1 MKKINQIKKKEES
14 KISLKENLKT
24 ARKKLGLTQEQ
35 VANQLGITKSAYC
48 GYETGKRQPDVA
60 KLKELAKFL
69 NIKVDTLLETG
80 YGQHNEGFSEK
91 EKKLVSAYREHPELR
106 YAVDKLLG
114 IDGD

>member
-1 MKKINQIKKKEES
+1 MGF
-14 KISLKENLKT
+14 KENLKT

-48 GYETGKRQPDVA
+48 GYETGKRQPDVT
-60 KLKELAKFL
+60 KLKELAKVL
-69 NIKVDTLLETG
+69 NIKVDTLLEIG
-80 YGQHNEGFSEK
+80 YGQHKDEFSEK